1 MPRPNTGRVTN
12 TPGSTGVDT
21 PPHSLSAGPVDTR
34 RDFTMRSVFAVA
46 FAFISPIIALYAIFN
61 LGIMTAGPSFWWAFP
76 VVLAGQLLVA
86 LVFGELSSR
95 WPEEGGVYAWTRRLV
110 GDRLAWVT
118 GWAYSWTLIC
128 LNAAAAF
135 AGSSFAVELLGLGDA
150 GMGVRLAVAAVFVVL
165 ATVVNSLSR
174 RWLKVFIVASII
186 CEVVGSLYVG
196 TVLLMFHRVNDW
208 SSLVAGFT
216 EGGTAFVL
224 GPFIAALALAGWALI
239 GFESAA
245 DLAAEVRK
253 PERAVPLAQ
262 ISSLVL
268 VALTVMYACAAL
280 ILAIPDLG
288 AATAGQVDDV
298 IMSTI
303 ADGLGTAVVAPM
315 ILVVCIGFLAGIA
328 AVSAALSRA
337 VHAMADRGGL
347 PASTWLV
354 RRSARD
360 EQPRNALVVTSATT
374 VLLLLLSVLVGFY
387 DVMIAMSTGGFYVA
401 FLIPVAAMLYA
412 RRRRGWV
419 AGVFTLRR
427 WSLPINIAAAAWLVF
442 QVVNIAWPR
451 PLGLPWYV
459 EWGCVLMFA
468 IVGALGVVVYRIVAR
483 RRPTSAASP
492 DPLVLEHQR

>member
-1 MPRPNTGRVTN
+1 MNSPPRSPSER
-12 TPGSTGVDT
+12 
-21 PPHSLSAGPVDTR
+21 PVDTR

-61 LGIMTAGPSFWWAFP
+61 LGILTAGPSFWWAFP
-76 VVLAGQLLVA
+76 VVLVGQLLVA

-110 GDRLAWVT
+110 GDRLAWAT

-135 AGSSFAVELLGLGDA
+135 AGSSFAVELLGLADA
-150 GMGVRLAVAAVFVVL
+150 GMGVRLAVAAAFIVL
-165 ATVVNSLSR
+165 ATVVNSLNR
-174 RWLKVFIVASII
+174 RWLKVFITVSII

-208 SSLVAGFT
+208 SSLMSGFAD
-216 EGGTAFVL
+216 GGTAFVL
-224 GPFIAALALAGWALI
+224 GPFIAAVALAGWALI

-253 PERAVPLAQ
+253 PERAVPIAQ

-298 IMSTI
+298 IMTTI
-303 ADGLGTAVVAPM
+303 ADGLGSAVVAPM

-337 VHAMADRGGL
+337 VHAMAARDSL
-347 PASTWLV
+347 PASNWLTH
-354 RRSARD
+354 RSVRD
-360 EQPRNALVVTSATT
+360 EQPRNALVVTSIIT

-412 RRRRGWV
+412 RRRQGWD

-427 WSLPINIAAAAWLVF
+427 WSLPINIAAAVWLVF
-442 QVVNIAWPR
+442 QVFNIAWPR
-451 PLGLPWYV
+451 PIGLPWYV

-468 IVGALGVVVYRIVAR
+468 IVGALGVVVYRGVTR
-483 RRPTSAASP
+483 RQTTPMSSSDVFA
-492 DPLVLEHQR
+492 VEHKE